1 METIDIK
8 AASVE
13 EAQQQAVERLGV
25 DLDSLEIEVIEQR
38 SGLFGRG
45 EVVVRATVKPGAK
58 RAEPELEE
66 EVAVVEV
73 QPEDDGGGA
82 DEEDLESAE
91 DDEEDDDLAES
102 TSGADED
109 DKDEVDDDDD
119 DDDDDE
125 EEDGDEE
132 EESSSD
138 EDDDEEQEEPVATPE
153 HADTLKALFEEL
165 LQLADLD
172 VEITDVNTNGRY
184 VNLEVDG
191 DDVRF
196 LIGRQ
201 GEVLNAVQYLLNVIS
216 ARQIGEGIRVTLEGG
231 SFRRKR
237 EKQLT
242 KLARD
247 VAKEVARRG
256 EEAVLTALPAFERR
270 IVHKV
275 LSDFEG
281 IITYSEGVEPNR
293 QVVIAPSGDEEEDD
307 DE

>member
-1 METIDIK
+1 MKTIEIK
-8 AASVE
+8 AASVA

-25 DLDSLEIEVIEQR
+25 DLDSLDIQVIEER
-38 SGLFGRG
+38 AGLFGRG
-45 EVVVRATVKPGAK
+45 EVVIRATIK
-58 RAEPELEE
+58 
-66 EVAVVEV
+66 
-73 QPEDDGGGA
+73 
-82 DEEDLESAE
+82 ESAE
-91 DDEEDDDLAES
+91 DAKASEPVSSMESAVTEHIVEDDSDDDES
-102 TSGADED
+102 DDED
-109 DKDEVDDDDD
+109 DSEEEESAEVSDDDDEDEDDDDD
-119 DDDDDE
+119 DDDSDDE
-125 EEDGDEE
+125 KSGHKKFDNGDE
-132 EESSSD
+132 D
-138 EDDDEEQEEPVATPE
+138 PDKEEPVATPE
-153 HADTLKALFEEL
+153 HADTLKALFEDL
-165 LQLADLD
+165 LELADLD
-172 VEITDVNTNGRY
+172 VDITDTSTNGRY
-184 VNLEVDG
+184 VNFEVDG

-231 SFRRKR
+231 NFRKKR

-293 QVVIAPSGDEEEDD
+293 QVVIAPAGDED
-307 DE
+307 